1 MEKNSNSDTDIK
13 KFIQSLLAA
22 QKYKVEKEVSMKEI
36 DLHNIIKTAR
46 KIFIKEHITVPV
58 PAPVTI
64 CGDIHGQFYD
74 LMRLFAMGGFPPDTN
89 YLFLGDYVDRG
100 MQSIETIMLLL
111 AYKCLYPD
119 KIFLLRGNHEASSI
133 NKMYGFYDECKRRFS
148 IKLWKVFSDCFN
160 CMPVAGLIDKKIMC
174 MHGGLS
180 PDMKKISDLDKI
192 FRPIEVP
199 DTGML
204 CDLVWSDPDKNAK
217 GWIRNE
223 RGVSFAFGKS
233 VLKTFLKKNKL
244 DLIVRAH
251 QVVEDGYEFFGN
263 RKLVTIFSAPNYCGE
278 FDNNG
283 GMMTVNKDLMCS
295 FKILKAK
302 SKQEMKRIL
311 KAREA
316 AKKKKGKR

>member
-1 MEKNSNSDTDIK
+1 MEKNSQLDLQ
-13 KFIQSLLAA
+13 KFITLLLTA
-22 QKYKVEKEVSMKEI
+22 QKYKVEK
-36 DLHNIIKTAR
+36 DIKMEEKDILAVCHMAR
-46 KIFIKEHITVPV
+46 YIFIKEHVTVDV
-58 PAPVTI
+58 QAPVTI
-64 CGDIHGQFYD
+64 CGDTHGQFYD
-74 LMRLFAMGGFPPDTN
+74 LLRLFAMGDFPPKTR

-100 MQSIETIMLLL
+100 MQSIETIILLL

-119 KIFLLRGNHEASSI
+119 KMYLLRGNHEASSI
-133 NKMYGFYDECKRRFS
+133 NKMYGFYDECKRRYS
-148 IKLWKVFSDCFN
+148 VKLWKVFSDCFN
-160 CMPVAGLIDKKIMC
+160 CMPVAALIDKKIMC

-180 PDMKKISDLDKI
+180 PEMKKVSDLDKI

-199 DTGML
+199 DAGML

-217 GWIRNE
+217 GWVRNE
-223 RGVSFAFGKS
+223 RGVSYAFGKD

-244 DLIVRAH
+244 DLICRAH

-283 GMMTVNKDLMCS
+283 GMMIVNKDLICS

-316 AKKKKGKR
+316 SKKKKGKR